1 MLLQETGVLLTGDG
15 GVVNRRR
22 GVLLTG
28 DEGVV
33 NRRRGCC

>member
-1 MLLQETGVLLTGDG
+1 MLLTGDG

-28 DEGVV
+28 GDGGVV

>member
-1 MLLQETGVLLTGDG
+1 MLLTGDE

-22 GVLLTG
+22 GCCYWTGVLLTG